1 MSTRFWPPL
10 GFGAPKNEGKTTQSR
25 CRPPVGLWAS
35 LALATGTA
43 AFALLDARRVRHE
56 LREMQVENHLQVD
69 TRRAEMQQALGR
81 EKELQS
87 QLRSQAAEQIQQRS
101 TIAAHRTICDAIF
114 NYWERRRARNTLN
127 ARRLSKELS
136 ERYAAETKSRIGQ
149 GILPMQEE
157 HIRARNMTIDPSSSL
172 GYGVGRE
179 GYPEGLPPIH
189 IDQEANDRFA
199 AAQAR
204 AEAHQRAKI
213 SEFKAERGRMIDE
226 ISAFADYN
234 TGKRKV
240 EAAKN
245 ERDNYPFRFC

>member
-1 MSTRFWPPL
+1 MSSRFWPPL
-10 GFGAPKNEGKTTQSR
+10 GFGAPKNEGKTTLSR

-69 TRRAEMQQALGR
+69 TMQQALGR
-81 EKELQS
+81 ELQS

-157 HIRARNMTIDPSSSL
+157 HIRARNVTIDPSSSL

-179 GYPEGLPPIH
+179 GYPEGLPIH
-189 IDQEANDRFA
+189 IDQEANERFEA
-199 AAQAR
+199 SLAR
-204 AEAHQRAKI
+204 EEAHQRAKI
-213 SEFKAERGRMIDE
+213 SEFKAVRGRTIDE

-245 ERDNYPFRFC
+245 ERDNYPYRYY